1 MLQNSTAYI
10 NNNDYFFAFWL
21 VLYYDLLED
30 RYIDVDSP
38 WFKFDSCLILWTNHN
53 SSLSIATNQF
63 VSFYVDNRLRESAI
77 FLSVKAAK
85 FEIKCFF
92 PHIYFNSILY
102 KSNRFHV
109 ALHLFSN
116 ISQRTSKCGKNSGTQ
131 GRCSCHILT
140 SSVIYYWNDA
150 QQHKIDVLI
159 KYCTFI
165 IDLTITINICFSDHF
180 INFFIS

>member
-1 MLQNSTAYI
+1 MLQDSTAYI

-77 FLSVKAAK
+77 FVSVKAAK

-102 KSNRFHV
+102 KSGSM
-109 ALHLFSN
+109 LPC
-116 ISQRTSKCGKNSGTQ
+116 IC
-131 GRCSCHILT
+131 
-140 SSVIYYWNDA
+140 SVIYHRGPQNVVRTVA
-150 QQHKIDVLI
+150 HKADVLA
-159 KYCTFI
+159 TFWRH
-165 IDLTITINICFSDHF
+165 L
-180 INFFIS
+180 